1 MPNNREELLKSLIE
15 KLTRAFHSMH
25 SEQRFPFGDC
35 LLSKQQVMI
44 LFFVYENKGE
54 ASVKEVAKFLH
65 VTSGAITQFV
75 DCLVDKKIV
84 KREVNV
90 VDRRST
96 NIKLTLSTEK
106 KFDNFR
112 KKYLKT
118 ASEAFD
124 ILNDR
129 ELEQFIA
136 LVEKIKITK
145 RQ

>member
-1 MPNNREELLKSLIE
+1 
-15 KLTRAFHSMH
+15 MH

-129 ELEQFIA
+129 ELEQFIT